1 MRTQPLATK
10 PQTEPGML
18 VPWMAYSPP
27 ASVMAPT
34 SMGFRGVPPG
44 ITFGVNGLSRLTA
57 AGGDQAG
64 FRYLPSMCEVPA
76 HCLPALPTPTYSTW
90 AGMITVT

>member
-1 MRTQPLATK
+1 
-10 PQTEPGML
+10 ML

-27 ASVMAPT
+27 ASVMAATP
-34 SMGFRGVPPG
+34 MGFRGVPPG
-44 ITFGVNGLSRLTA
+44 ITFGRNGLSRLTS

-76 HCLPALPTPTYSTW
+76 HLQTKHLSIFAYREIWLLR
-90 AGMITVT
+90 